1 MMRNFLLAIAVS
13 TICFFVLFSN
23 VAKADETQ
31 DALLALAKDHSDPKA
46 TFSKI
51 IDLEI
56 PKSWPPW
63 G

>member
-46 TFSKI
+46 TLSKI
-51 IDLEI
+51 IESGN
-56 PKSWPPW
+56 PKIMVPW